1 MPDFLALYQN
11 NNPESITFI
20 YDIYTMWGHVVGLGI
35 NTFHKN
41 LSGMR
46 QVSNEGLNGVEKRR
60 GP

>member
-1 MPDFLALYQN
+1 
-11 NNPESITFI
+11 
-20 YDIYTMWGHVVGLGI
+20 MWEHVVGLGI